1 MIQCSGVCDLKL
13 MIFKVTYSSTLLVMH
28 AYMSQIFKLVV
39 YMPHTNQQS
48 TCHTQISSLHAT
60 HKLVVYMP
68 HTNQQ
73 FTCRTQIS
81 SLHATHKLVVYMP
94 HTKQQFT
101 CHTQISSLHATQ
113 KLVVYMPHTN
123 QQFTCHTQISS
134 LYATH
139 NFLFTCHKQIKSTN
153 VDLFIGTC
161 IQIQLTPDYRTFIN
175 VLYLVY
181 YMYSYRYIFHIDK
194 VLFNKK
200 QTSDTFCSH

>member
-68 HTNQQ
+68 HTNQWFTCHTQSSSLHATHKLVVYMPHKNQQ
-73 FTCRTQIS
+73 FTCHIQIS

-94 HTKQQFT
+94 HTIF
-101 CHTQISSLHATQ
+101 CLHATN
-113 KLVVYMPHTN
+113 KLSQPMLIYLLVHVYRYSLHQTIELLLMYYIWCITCTPTGTY
-123 QQFTCHTQISS
+123 FTQTRYSS
-134 LYATH
+134 IK
-139 NFLFTCHKQIKSTN
+139 NKQVIRFVHIKSS
-153 VDLFIGTC
+153 VCLF
-161 IQIQLTPDYRTFIN
+161 
-175 VLYLVY
+175 
-181 YMYSYRYIFHIDK
+181 K
-194 VLFNKK
+194 
-200 QTSDTFCSH
+200 